1 MLITVAAEGRKEMRI
16 LATMLGAML
25 FAACAPTS
33 PPALVTRNGC
43 TVDLKEVCSAYR
55 PKPSTAHAQ
64 FLEDRGIG
72 ETDIQSGWTVP
83 FKSSG
88 TEVTCV
94 TERLTASV
102 ADAKVTNGGTF
113 DAQDIQ
119 GFREQGL
126 CH

>member
-1 MLITVAAEGRKEMRI
+1 MRI
-16 LATMLGAML
+16 LATMLGAIF

-33 PPALVTRNGC
+33 PVLESKNGC
-43 TVDLKEVCSAYR
+43 TFDLKEVCSAYR
-55 PKPSTAHAQ
+55 PNQSTAHAR

-72 ETDIQSGWTVP
+72 EMDIQTAWTVP

-88 TEVTCV
+88 TEVSCT

-102 ADAKVTNGGTF
+102 ADAKVTEGGTF

-119 GFREQGL
+119 QIREKGL
-126 CH
+126 CRQQ